1 MKEYDVPMSVK
12 ETTLLERL
20 ERYMSDYMQDKKI
33 EDLDGDDLEKYFQEG
48 ERDVENADYRLMFLE
63 PLNNLVTWYFF
74 DNDVEKREQWHKKL
88 REGRERDAKRE
99 KEEAWKNV
107 YLNPPPTRRR
117 LGPIIL
123 DDDELKI
130 EIDRLTEERR
140 QRHGERVSRTDMV
153 KESLEQTL

>member
-1 MKEYDVPMSVK
+1 MKEYDVPMSVE

-33 EDLDGDDLEKYFQEG
+33 EDLDGDDLEKCFQEG

-88 REGRERDAKRE
+88 REGREREMPRERKR
-99 KEEAWKNV
+99 K
-107 YLNPPPTRRR
+107 
-117 LGPIIL
+117 
-123 DDDELKI
+123 
-130 EIDRLTEERR
+130 
-140 QRHGERVSRTDMV
+140 HGRMYI
-153 KESLEQTL
+153 